1 MIDLHR
7 DAYPGGSQ
15 GGSNAVTVGSAK
27 LARLMLLV
35 GKGEG
40 QTGRGF
46 DEKPDW
52 EANLR
57 IAQAVTD
64 AVNAQTEG
72 LCRKVMLKAGRFN
85 QHVQVGCLLVE
96 VGNNRNTLGE
106 ALASMPY
113 LADALDEAWSSLKGN

>member
-15 GGSNAVTVGSAK
+15 GGANAVTVGSAK

-52 EANLR
+52 EANLPSPR
-57 IAQAVTD
+57 
-64 AVNAQTEG
+64 
-72 LCRKVMLKAGRFN
+72 
-85 QHVQVGCLLVE
+85 
-96 VGNNRNTLGE
+96 
-106 ALASMPY
+106 P
-113 LADALDEAWSSLKGN
+113 